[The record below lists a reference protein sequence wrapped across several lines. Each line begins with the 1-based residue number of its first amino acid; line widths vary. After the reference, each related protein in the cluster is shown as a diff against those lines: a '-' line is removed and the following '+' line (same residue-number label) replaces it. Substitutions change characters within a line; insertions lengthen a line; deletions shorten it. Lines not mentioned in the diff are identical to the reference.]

1 MPMNYAKTGLLLA
14 FLTGIFVAMGG
25 LIGGTTGMVIALVL
39 AAGMNLFSLWQS
51 DKMVLR
57 MYGAEEV
64 DARSGGDY
72 YRIVQELARRA
83 ELPMPRVYVMNNPQP
98 NAFAT
103 GRNPQNA
110 AVCASTGL
118 LEALTPDEVAGV
130 MAHELAHVKNYDTL
144 TMAVA
149 ATIGGAISMLAQY
162 LQFGAL
168 FGGHRDNN
176 GGGIGW
182 IGALVAMIVAP
193 LAAMMVQMAI
203 SRSREY
209 QADRMGGMI
218 SGSPLSL
225 ASALRKIE
233 GYAHQIRNEPAEA
246 APATAHL
253 FIINPLTG
261 EGMDNLFSTH
271 PNTENRI
278 AALERLAQ
286 EMGTVARAGLVHARR
301 ALLWG
306 RPHRRVPGAAAPPTR
321 AGAAPGA
328 SGSDGILA
336 RIDAAGLEVL
346 ADLCHLLLR
355 QAVLGVGEGRRVA
368 VEGDADAV
376 ARFGLHL
383 AAQLLEHVHHVLQV
397 DVGADGMREQGVQ
410 HFAVTVVHGVGG
422 SSSDVADPST

>member
-1 MPMNYAKTGLLLA
+1 MPTNFAKTGLLLA
-14 FLTGIFVAMGG
+14 ALTGIFVAMGAVV
-25 LIGGTTGMVIALVL
+25 GGQTGMLIAFFIAL
-39 AAGMNLFSLWQS
+39 AMNAFSLWQS

-64 DARSGGDY
+64 DERSGGEY
-72 YRIVQELARRA
+72 YRIVHDLVRRA
-83 ELPMPRVYVMNNPQP
+83 GLPMPRVYVMHNPQP

-103 GRNPQNA
+103 GRNPSNA

-118 LEALTPDEVAGV
+118 LETLSSEEVAGV

-176 GGGIGW
+176 NNAVGW
-182 IGALVAMIVAP
+182 IGMLVAIIVAP
-193 LAAMMVQMAI
+193 LAAMLVQMAV

-209 QADRMGGMI
+209 QADRLGGMI
-218 SGSPLSL
+218 CGNPLWL

-233 GYAHQIRNEPAEA
+233 GYAHEIRNEPAEA

-271 PNTENRI
+271 PNTDNRI
-278 AALERLAQ
+278 AELEKLAG
-286 EMGTVARAGLVHARR
+286 EMGVSGRAATRSAPASGP
-301 ALLWG
+301 WG
-306 RPHRRVPGAAAPPTR
+306 R
-321 AGAAPGA
+321 
-328 SGSDGILA
+328 GS
-336 RIDAAGLEVL
+336 
-346 ADLCHLLLR
+346 
-355 QAVLGVGEGRRVA
+355 EGPR
-368 VEGDADAV
+368 GPW
-376 ARFGLHL
+376 G
-383 AAQLLEHVHHVLQV
+383 
-397 DVGADGMREQGVQ
+397 
-410 HFAVTVVHGVGG
+410 
-422 SSSDVADPST
+422 